1 MDLHTDAGRLV
12 QDVFDRVAAG
22 DVTALSAAMS
32 DDVRWVFP
40 GTWSWAGTWS
50 GKRQVVHGLLRPLM
64 AQFASYC
71 LDGRVLIAD
80 GDRVAVSAQAAATTV
95 RGQDYPQLYLFL
107 MRVQDGHVTEI
118 VEHCDTALVERVLT
132 PLSPPAAA

>member
-22 DVTALSAAMS
+22 DVPALSAAMS
-32 DDVRWVFP
+32 DDVSWVFP
-40 GTWSWAGTWS
+40 GTWSWSGTC
-50 GKRQVVHGLLRPLM
+50 QVVDGLLRALM
-64 AQFASYC
+64 TQFARYR

-80 GDRVAVSAQAAATTV
+80 GDRVAVRAQAEARTV

-107 MRVQDGHVTEI
+107 MQVRNGRITEI

-132 PLSPPAAA
+132 PLSPPPA

>member
-1 MDLHTDAGRLV
+1 MELDSAAFV

-22 DVTALSAAMS
+22 DVPALTAAMS

-40 GTWSWAGTWS
+40 GTWTWS
-50 GKRQVVHGLLRPLM
+50 GKHQVVDGLLRPLM
-64 AQFASYC
+64 TQFASYR
-71 LDGRVLIAD
+71 LDGRVLLAA
-80 GDRVAVSAQAAATTV
+80 GDRVAVRAQAEARTV

-107 MRVQDGHVTEI
+107 MRVRDGRITEI

-132 PLSPPAAA
+132 PLVPPVAA

>member
-1 MDLHTDAGRLV
+1 MELDSAAFV

-22 DVTALSAAMS
+22 DVPALTAAMS

-40 GTWSWAGTWS
+40 GTWTWSGTWS
-50 GKRQVVHGLLRPLM
+50 GKHQVVDGLLRPLM
-64 AQFASYC
+64 TQFASYR
-71 LDGRVLIAD
+71 LDGRVLLAA
-80 GDRVAVSAQAAATTV
+80 GDRVAVRAQAEARTV

-107 MRVQDGHVTEI
+107 MRVRDGRITEI

-132 PLSPPAAA
+132 PLVPPVAA

>member
-22 DVTALSAAMS
+22 DVSALTAAMA
-32 DDVRWVFP
+32 DDVSWVFP
-40 GTWSWAGTWS
+40 GTWSWSGTWS
-50 GKRQVVHGLLRPLM
+50 GKHQVVDGLLRPLM
-64 AQFASYC
+64 AQFASYR

-80 GDRVAVSAQAAATTV
+80 GDRLAVRAQAEATTV
-95 RGQDYPQLYLFL
+95 RGQDYPQLYLFV
-107 MRVQDGHVTEI
+107 MQVQDGRITEI

-132 PLSPPAAA
+132 PLSPSPA